1 MALVLLVVLT
11 TTHLE
16 NLHLIVTTVCHN
28 SNQNRCTFD
37 QWRTKLDGVARAY
50 CEDLIDGEFGT
61 NVCRYLFYFKFF
73 ASDNFVL
80 FATGFYDRV
89 HDLKP
94 HQMLENFHW
103 PEAGEPQIIH
113 GSDFS
118 SKGVHKRRGSWYVSN
133 FALAARARGCHVGA
147 VRTANCVLVV

>member
-1 MALVLLVVLT
+1 MALMLLVVLT

-16 NLHLIVTTVCHN
+16 NLHFIVTTVCHN
-28 SNQNRCTFD
+28 SNQYLCTLNQGSTKFD
-37 QWRTKLDGVARAY
+37 AFAFANG
-50 CEDLIDGEFGT
+50 EDLIDGEFGT

-94 HQMLENFHW
+94 HQMLRKFL
-103 PEAGEPQIIH
+103 PVGGKATRTQTGE
-113 GSDFS
+113 
-118 SKGVHKRRGSWYVSN
+118 
-133 FALAARARGCHVGA
+133 
-147 VRTANCVLVV
+147 

>member
-1 MALVLLVVLT
+1 MALMLLVVLT

-16 NLHLIVTTVCHN
+16 NLDLIVTTVCHN
-28 SNQNRCTFD
+28 SNQYLCTFD
-37 QWRTKLDGVARAY
+37 QWRTKLNGVARAY
-50 CEDLIDGEFGT
+50 CENLIDGDFGT

-94 HQMLENFHW
+94 HQMFERI
-103 PEAGEPQIIH
+103 PPGTSTCYMQTT
-113 GSDFS
+113 
-118 SKGVHKRRGSWYVSN
+118 RGTCDYTWN
-133 FALAARARGCHVGA
+133 A
-147 VRTANCVLVV
+147 